1 MSTPKTEK
9 QKKTEN
15 PLWNFLFNIII
26 PVGIIYSPTPDFLN
40 PLHKFLFALAF
51 PAGYFVY
58 DLITRKK
65 TNFISIIGFASIF
78 LIGIIKVGGLPS
90 EWVVFIK
97 AAVPLIIALVFLMS
111 LKTPTPLVRKLFY
124 NEQILDVENIDHII
138 EEKQQK
144 KLLSRI
150 FTYSTYM
157 LAASFIFSS
166 ALNFTLAKI
175 IIKSPTG
182 SEAFDQELGKMI
194 IVSKFVI
201 AIPCTI
207 IMVLILWYIIRSLT
221 RLTGLTFEELLA
233 PQIREK
239 SQNQNLQN
247 LQD

>member
-1 MSTPKTEK
+1 MTTKTTKK
-9 QKKTEN
+9 QEN
-15 PLWNFLFNIII
+15 PLWSLMFNIII
-26 PVGIIYSPTPDFLN
+26 PVGIIYSPTPEFLN

-58 DLITRKK
+58 DLISRKK
-65 TNFISIIGFASIF
+65 TNFISIIGFVSIF
-78 LIGIIKVGGLPS
+78 LIGIIKVGELPS
-90 EWVVFIK
+90 EWVVYIK
-97 AAVPLIIALVFLMS
+97 TAVPLIIALVFLIS

-124 NEQILDVENIDHII
+124 NEQILDIEKIDRII

-144 KLLSRI
+144 TLLNRI

-157 LAASFIFSS
+157 LVVSFIFSS

-182 SEAFDQELGKMI
+182 TEAFDQELGKMM

-207 IMVLILWYIIRSLT
+207 IMVLILWYLIRSLT
-221 RLTGLTFEELLA
+221 RLTGLTFEEMLT
-233 PQIREK
+233 PQMQGK
-239 SQNQNLQN
+239 
-247 LQD
+247 